1 MPFNSETARLA
12 GMKSKATNKLKKQ
25 QWATMQ
31 NMLVGPS
38 TANIATYMQDL
49 WKEGKRSEY
58 ASIYLQLLNYFK
70 PKLGS
75 QTIQSQ
81 SEIIVKVIQ
90 DDKDVTID
98 I

>member
-1 MPFNSETARLA
+1 MPFQKGNTLA
-12 GMKSKATNKLKKQ
+12 SKGNKKASILKKQ

-31 NMLVGPS
+31 GMLVGPS
-38 TANIATYMQDL
+38 TANVAKYMQDL
-49 WKEGKRSEY
+49 WKEGNRSEY
-58 ASIYLQLLNYFK
+58 VSIYLQLLNYFK